1 MADYK
6 KNPKNSHQVK
16 IPNKISKRFGMTEH
30 IKQMN
35 AGGGMSALAFAFT
48 RKFYGNK

>member
-6 KNPKNSHQVK
+6 KNPKNPHQIK

-30 IKQMN
+30 IKRIN
-35 AGGGMSALAFAFT
+35 AGSGMSTLAAVFT
-48 RKFYGNK
+48 RKFYGSR